1 MLNRH
6 RAFEVV
12 RGYAADVLSPGLP
25 GYDRAV
31 QFADT
36 IEDLWSRVSRLV
48 SEAR

>member
-6 RAFEVV
+6 RAFEVM

-25 GYDRAV
+25 GFEKSI

-36 IEDLWSRVSRLV
+36 VDDLWNRVSRLIN
-48 SEAR
+48 EHR